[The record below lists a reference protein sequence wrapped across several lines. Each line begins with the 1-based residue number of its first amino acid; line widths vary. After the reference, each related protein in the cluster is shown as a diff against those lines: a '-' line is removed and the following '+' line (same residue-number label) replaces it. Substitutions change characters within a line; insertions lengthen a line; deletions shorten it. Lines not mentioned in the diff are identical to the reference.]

1 MLDTIRLVNFKNH
14 RDTSIRL
21 GRLTLLVGP
30 NGAGKSGVLQAIDT
44 TWRAFL
50 APHLA
55 VIPGDMRGLVRSGQ
69 PGFDLELNGADD
81 SNKDGLW
88 TLRWRIQTGEPGGP
102 AGSFDF
108 SGTAATG
115 RGDLSSRAALE
126 NLAREAARQSIGK
139 VLRLHLSAQQLAAES
154 ALDSEHAQ
162 IDSDGSGLPSV
173 ITNLLLSDRDRFDA
187 LEADL
192 RAIVPAVKRIRIR
205 RISRP
210 VKTQGEPVRRELAD
224 QLSLDMRSGDEL
236 PPQAISEGT
245 LILLGLLTV
254 LNAADCPRLLLIDD
268 IDQSL
273 HPRAQAHLI
282 QLLRQAL
289 DRHPDLQIVA
299 TSHSPY
305 LIDELRDDEVWV
317 LNTRDDGTAVAAC
330 LADHPDGA
338 RFRGTLRTGEF
349 LSAVGEDWVL
359 GQETSDASAATV
371 RPVADDWVRGIGGS
385 AAMTRCGGYRR
396 DHPGLRSRPDT
407 Q

>member
-14 RDTSIRL
+14 RDTRIRL

-44 TWRAFL
+44 TWHDFVEPGRV
-50 APHLA
+50 A
-55 VIPGDMRGLVRSGQ
+55 VGAKLTGLVRSGQ
-69 PGFDLELNGADD
+69 PGFVLELHGTRGALQGGD
-81 SNKDGLW
+81 W
-88 TLRWRIQTGEPGGP
+88 TLRCQSRTDQPRRAPEP
-102 AGSFDF
+102 SIDF
-108 SGTAATG
+108 SDMPGHGNAVDSATRAPQAAKE
-115 RGDLSSRAALE
+115 AL
-126 NLAREAARQSIGK
+126 GK
-139 VLRLHLSAQQLAAES
+139 VLRLHLSAEQLAAAS
-154 ALDSEHAQ
+154 ALDSDHAQ
-162 IDSDGSGLPSV
+162 IDSEGSGLPSV
-173 ITNLLLSDRDRFDA
+173 IANLLLSDRDRFDA
-187 LEADL
+187 LEAEL
-192 RAIVPAVKRIRIR
+192 RAIVPAVKHIRIR
-205 RISRP
+205 RIKRP
-210 VKTQGEPVRRELAD
+210 VPRQGSELVRHELAD
-224 QLSLDMRSGDEL
+224 QLSLDMLSGDGL
-236 PPQAISEGT
+236 PLAAISEGT

-289 DRHPDLQIVA
+289 DRHPGLQIVA

-359 GQETSDASAATV
+359 GQERGDASG
-371 RPVADDWVRGIGGS
+371 P
-385 AAMTRCGGYRR
+385 
-396 DHPGLRSRPDT
+396 DH
-407 Q
+407 